1 MLLCSIWTLTE
12 STTLKESC
20 ETKISEF
27 VLLPKTR
34 IPNVTTDNAVKLEGY
49 VLLYDKPTTISVSTN
64 GQFEVYLDDIVIIKS
79 VNNGNVTVHHY
90 GILPFECYIRP
101 SSNPVSINIEPTFFV
116 LNNGIMEFRD
126 PKPVQSKSMTFT
138 FANPERY
145 IEQKYYIG
153 DRELETVYKKKKSKY
168 VKLTE
173 ITVIIPPDI
182 E

>member
-20 ETKISEF
+20 ETKINEF
-27 VLLPKTR
+27 ILLPKTR
-34 IPNVTTDNAVKLEGY
+34 IPNVTTDNIIKLEGY

-64 GQFEVYLDDIVIIKS
+64 GQFEVYLDNVMVLGAI
-79 VNNGNVTVHHY
+79 NNSSITVYQY

-101 SSNPVSINIEPTFFV
+101 SSNPVPINIEPTFFV
-116 LNNGIMEFRD
+116 LNNGIMEFKD
-126 PKPVQSKSMTFT
+126 PKPTRSKSMTFI
-138 FANPERY
+138 FANPDQY

-153 DRELETVYKKKKSKY
+153 ERELDVTYQTSETEH
-168 VKLTE
+168 VKLTKV
-173 ITVIIPPDI
+173 TVIVPPDI